1 MCTLKSF
8 DVAQQ
13 LVPSM
18 LKMAAL
24 STWPV
29 PRRLQGLVVSIV
41 YMVISAETL
50 PTFGLRMLDDHVSF
64 RYLNPAH
71 AEEESHLAKTSCQLK
86 CWKTNAM
93 TVVQVANDGQ
103 GVSRSLLKL

>member
-1 MCTLKSF
+1 MRTLKSF

-29 PRRLQGLVVSIV
+29 PRRLQELVVSTV
-41 YMVISAETL
+41 YLIISTETL
-50 PTFGLRMLDDHVSF
+50 PTSGPRMLDDHVSF
-64 RYLNPAH
+64 WYSNPAH
-71 AEEESHLAKTSCQLK
+71 AEEDSHLAKTSCQPI
-86 CWKTNAM
+86 
-93 TVVQVANDGQ
+93 VGRNDCSTGC
-103 GVSRSLLKL
+103 R